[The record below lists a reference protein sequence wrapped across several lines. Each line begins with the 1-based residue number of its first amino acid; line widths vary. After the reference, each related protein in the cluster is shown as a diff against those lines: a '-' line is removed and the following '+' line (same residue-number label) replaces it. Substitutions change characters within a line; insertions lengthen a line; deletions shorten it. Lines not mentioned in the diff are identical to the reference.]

1 MTESSELNSLG
12 NKERLRLPEWL
23 AKALAEGSLDPK
35 NLPPV
40 VVAMLAENGALGAD
54 LEEEPPLSAEEV
66 AIVAEAGLPAQTE
79 EAVAVAEAPLEAES
93 LEPVAE
99 VAAMAAVAAP
109 EMEPAPELESAP
121 PVEEAPQ
128 PEAEPEPQPE
138 VVAEPQPQP
147 EVVSETKLEPP
158 AEVAPQPEAA
168 AEPQGEEVA
177 PSEEFPPQQEESG
190 PPEVTSE
197 PQAEAVSE
205 PEPPAEAVPEVKPEQ
220 QPQVAPQ
227 PEVAAEPPAVETPA
241 PPVAKVAAE
250 EDDDP
255 LLGAPKRVEEAEGDE
270 FCTPSAPPVEEAPSP
285 HELQEREAALQ
296 ARRLEDIRAQVAAN
310 LEAAPQE
317 AANVEEGADKRQA
330 ELQQLEEMAARFD
343 FLAFLRPRLQRM
355 RQEGLDYGALVGL
368 YRLASQA
375 LIDRYLEGGAE
386 KAPVV
391 KADVEREKAIVQ
403 KATQALS
410 KMQQA
415 HRQELAKVRDEAQS
429 EVEELRRQLEE
440 KEGLVV
446 KLHTKALAA
455 DKRCEKLEIDVAN
468 MRSRAEK
475 DLEFKVRK
483 AKESVF
489 KALLPV
495 LDSFQEALKA
505 QSAESSPEVESLWKG
520 VNIIYSQL
528 QEACHSQGLEVM
540 EVVGQPFDPN
550 FHEAMGRVP
559 TSAVPEDAI
568 YDELRRGYLLDGH
581 LLRAPMVRIA
591 IPDPNAPPPQ
601 TPMVRIAIP
610 DPNAPPPQTPPAP
623 EPAPAA
629 EAAPATEPAPAVES
643 TPAADSAPVVEP
655 APVVETAPATESAS
669 AVESAPAADSAPAVE
684 PAPAAEAASA
694 TEPVSA
700 VEPALAADSAP
711 AVEPAPAVDSTP
723 AAESASTPESAPSAK
738 EGTGTPAAGNTA
750 PV

>member
-343 FLAFLRPRLQRM
+343 FP
-355 RQEGLDYGALVGL
+355 GK
-368 YRLASQA
+368 
-375 LIDRYLEGGAE
+375 LIDRGHFIQLRPLYGDVLYPSKPLFPFVSRSQKNPVAE
-386 KAPVV
+386 HKGVFRLHPERMTDPVNGFF
-391 KADVEREKAIVQ
+391 
-403 KATQALS
+403 
-410 KMQQA
+410 
-415 HRQELAKVRDEAQS
+415 HP
-429 EVEELRRQLEE
+429 
-440 KEGLVV
+440 
-446 KLHTKALAA
+446 
-455 DKRCEKLEIDVAN
+455 
-468 MRSRAEK
+468 K
-475 DLEFKVRK
+475 DLRPVFQQDMSRFHG
-483 AKESVF
+483 SVQNF
-489 KALLPV
+489 PLVCIRLPA
-495 LDSFQEALKA
+495 SFFL
-505 QSAESSPEVESLWKG
+505 P
-520 VNIIYSQL
+520 
-528 QEACHSQGLEVM
+528 HS
-540 EVVGQPFDPN
+540 
-550 FHEAMGRVP
+550 
-559 TSAVPEDAI
+559 
-568 YDELRRGYLLDGH
+568 
-581 LLRAPMVRIA
+581 
-591 IPDPNAPPPQ
+591 
-601 TPMVRIAIP
+601 
-610 DPNAPPPQTPPAP
+610 PAP
-623 EPAPAA
+623 Y
-629 EAAPATEPAPAVES
+629 
-643 TPAADSAPVVEP
+643 
-655 APVVETAPATESAS
+655 AS
-669 AVESAPAADSAPAVE
+669 FV
-684 PAPAAEAASA
+684 
-694 TEPVSA
+694 
-700 VEPALAADSAP
+700 
-711 AVEPAPAVDSTP
+711 
-723 AAESASTPESAPSAK
+723 
-738 EGTGTPAAGNTA
+738 
-750 PV
+750 

>member
-1 MTESSELNSLG
+1 M
-12 NKERLRLPEWL
+12 
-23 AKALAEGSLDPK
+23 
-35 NLPPV
+35 
-40 VVAMLAENGALGAD
+40 
-54 LEEEPPLSAEEV
+54 
-66 AIVAEAGLPAQTE
+66 
-79 EAVAVAEAPLEAES
+79 
-93 LEPVAE
+93 
-99 VAAMAAVAAP
+99 
-109 EMEPAPELESAP
+109 
-121 PVEEAPQ
+121 
-128 PEAEPEPQPE
+128 
-138 VVAEPQPQP
+138 
-147 EVVSETKLEPP
+147 
-158 AEVAPQPEAA
+158 
-168 AEPQGEEVA
+168 
-177 PSEEFPPQQEESG
+177 
-190 PPEVTSE
+190 
-197 PQAEAVSE
+197 
-205 PEPPAEAVPEVKPEQ
+205 
-220 QPQVAPQ
+220 
-227 PEVAAEPPAVETPA
+227 
-241 PPVAKVAAE
+241 
-250 EDDDP
+250 
-255 LLGAPKRVEEAEGDE
+255 
-270 FCTPSAPPVEEAPSP
+270 
-285 HELQEREAALQ
+285 
-296 ARRLEDIRAQVAAN
+296 AAN

-601 TPMVRIAIP
+601 TP
-610 DPNAPPPQTPPAP
+610 PAP